1 MPVYEYQGKH
11 YELETKDPAEAKS
24 KIMAHLGGGTKKEP
38 TFGEQ
43 ATAAGKSAL
52 ESAGGAAGG
61 YAGAELGAMAGAPL
75 GPLGILGGGLA
86 GGIAGYYGGEKLQEK
101 ASEYIPESVKK
112 ATGFDPE
119 QRAKERK
126 EMPTASTIGKYAPDV
141 AAVAPSLARLTKF
154 GYTSAKELA
163 SSFKKPPPI
172 AEAEG
177 LDVVGEKGFDLVKKK
192 AEKLYEAKKA
202 EAEEKYADAYNTARE
217 AQAKGQPFATS
228 PQGMALLQSLEKEKS
243 VLAGGE
249 KFARGEEKIA
259 GINRLI
265 NAIKGTKT
273 GGERVAKEIPRVGQ
287 TPGKIFKTTPAQ
299 TTEKDIEAIVE
310 ELRFLRDVDAKG
322 KPYEAYAS
330 LDAKY
335 KRDLISKL
343 ESALYDW
350 NNEYRLADEAY
361 KAASQKLAPYKTQLM
376 SNALK
381 GEKFNPKD
389 LVASPEEFGPKFFS
403 DVDGVRQLK
412 AVTQDPAAVNQLGKE
427 YVASLLSNKT
437 PQQIQAFVKDPK
449 NAGWLRESGILED
462 VTKYANQAEKA
473 ASRQEILSNLKRGA
487 LYGIGAATIGGPAF
501 YGARRALGI

>member
-1 MPVYEYQGKH
+1 MNEQEEFEFRARREREKAAGGG
-11 YELETKDPAEAKS
+11 KS
-24 KIMAHLGGGTKKEP
+24 KAEP
-38 TFGEQ
+38 SFGEQ

-101 ASEYIPESVKK
+101 VGEYIPESVKK
-112 ATGFDPE
+112 AAGFSPE

-141 AAVAPSLARLTKF
+141 AAVAPGLMKLGKF
-154 GYTSAKELA
+154 GITSGKELVE
-163 SSFKKPPPI
+163 SFRKPKPI
-172 AEAEG
+172 ADAEG

-192 AEKLYEAKKA
+192 AEKLYDARKVEADQ
-202 EAEEKYADAYNTARE
+202 KYTAAYDAARN
-217 AQAKGQPFATS
+217 AQASGEPFATS
-228 PQGMALLQSLEKEKS
+228 PQGRALLQILEQEKN

-249 KFARGEEKIA
+249 KFARGEEKVK
-259 GINRLI
+259 GIDRLI
-265 NAIKGTKT
+265 SALKGTTT
-273 GGERVAKEIPRVGQ
+273 GGEKVPVGKGLVSSKV
-287 TPGKIFKTTPAQ
+287 TKTTPSK

-322 KPYEAYAS
+322 KAYEAYAS
-330 LDAKY
+330 LDAGY

-343 ESALYDW
+343 ESALYNW
-350 NNEYRLADEAY
+350 NPEYRAADEAY
-361 KAASQKLAPYKTQLM
+361 KAASAKLDPFKTQLM

-412 AVTQDPAAVNQLGKE
+412 AVTQDASAVNQLGKE

-437 PQQIQAFVKDPK
+437 PQQVQAFVKDPK
-449 NAGWLRESGILED
+449 NVGWLRESGILED
-462 VTKYANQAEKA
+462 LTKYANKAEKA
-473 ASRQEILSNLKRGA
+473 ASRQEILANLKTGAIRGLGA
-487 LYGIGAATIGGPAF
+487 IAIGAPTY

>member
-1 MPVYEYQGKH
+1 MEGYEDLVPKKSSTGDSYADLVPKKTEPKAQPRLPSMFTTAPQP
-11 YELETKDPAEAKS
+11 EAEAAGS
-24 KIMAHLGGGTKKEP
+24 LAAMRGLTSEVLGTPG
-38 TFGEQ
+38 
-43 ATAAGKSAL
+43 AL
-52 ESAGGAAGG
+52 ESVVTPKAKGQLKGQETVFPTPENIRTGLSKFGWKEPEKKELQAAQFAGEVAPMIAAGG
-61 YAGAELGAMAGAPL
+61 SLVETLGKGVIKS
-75 GPLGILGGGLA
+75 G
-86 GGIAGYYGGEKLQEK
+86 
-101 ASEYIPESVKK
+101 
-112 ATGFDPE
+112 
-119 QRAKERK
+119 
-126 EMPTASTIGKYAPDV
+126 
-141 AAVAPSLARLTKF
+141 
-154 GYTSAKELA
+154 KELA
-163 SSFKKPPPI
+163 ASLKRPPPI
-172 AEAEG
+172 AAAEG

-192 AEKLYEAKKA
+192 AEKLYEARKT
-202 EAEEKYADAYNTARE
+202 EAEEKYSNAYDAARK
-217 AQAKGQPFATS
+217 AQALGQPFATS
-228 PQGMALLQSLEKEKS
+228 PQGMSLLQSLEKEKS
-243 VLAGGE
+243 ILAGGK

-265 NAIKGTKT
+265 NAVKGTKT

-287 TPGKIFKTTPAQ
+287 TPGKIFKTTPAK

-322 KPYEAYAS
+322 KSYEAYAS
-330 LDAKY
+330 LDANY

-350 NNEYRLADEAY
+350 NKDYRLADEAY
-361 KAASQKLAPYKTQLM
+361 KAASKKLEPFKTQLM

-412 AVTQDPAAVNQLGKE
+412 EVTQDAAAVNQLGKE

-449 NAGWLRESGILED
+449 NIGWLRESGILED

-473 ASRQEILSNLKRGA
+473 ASRSEILSNLKKGA
-487 LYGIGAATIGGPAF
+487 IYGIGAATIGGPAF

>member
-1 MPVYEYQGKH
+1 MTEQEEFEFRARREK
-11 YELETKDPAEAKS
+11 EKAA
-24 KIMAHLGGGTKKEP
+24 GGGSKKEP

-75 GPLGILGGGLA
+75 GPLGVFGGGLA

-101 ASEYIPESVKK
+101 VGKYIPESVKE
-112 ATGFDPE
+112 ATGFSPE
-119 QRAKERK
+119 QRTKERK

-141 AAVAPSLARLTKF
+141 AAAAPGLISLGKF
-154 GYTSAKELA
+154 GYTSAKDLA
-163 SSFKKPPPI
+163 ASLKKPSPI
-172 AEAEG
+172 AEVEG

-192 AEKLYEAKKA
+192 SEKLYDARKA
-202 EAEEKYADAYNTARE
+202 EADQKYTAAYDAARN
-217 AQAKGQPFATS
+217 AQASGQPFATS
-228 PQGMALLQSLEKEKS
+228 PQGRALLQSLEQEKS

-249 KFARGEEKIA
+249 KFARGEEKVK
-259 GINRLI
+259 GIDRLI
-265 NAIKGTKT
+265 SAIKGTTT
-273 GGERVAKEIPRVGQ
+273 GGEKVPVGKGLVSSKV
-287 TPGKIFKTTPAQ
+287 TKTTPTK

-330 LDAKY
+330 LDANY

-343 ESALYDW
+343 ESSLYNW
-350 NNEYRLADEAY
+350 NNEYRAADEAY
-361 KAASQKLAPYKTQLM
+361 KAASQKLAPFKTQLM

-412 AVTQDPAAVNQLGKE
+412 AVTQDVSAVNQLGKE

-437 PQQIQAFVKDPK
+437 PAQVQAFVKDPK
-449 NAGWLRESGILED
+449 NVGWLKESGILED
-462 VTKYANQAEKA
+462 LTKYANKAEKA
-473 ASRQEILSNLKRGA
+473 ASRQEILSNLKTGAIRGLGA
-487 LYGIGAATIGGPAF
+487 IAIGAPTY

>member
-1 MPVYEYQGKH
+1 MTEEEEFEFRARREREKA
-11 YELETKDPAEAKS
+11 T
-24 KIMAHLGGGTKKEP
+24 GGGKTKAEP
-38 TFGEQ
+38 SFGEQ

-101 ASEYIPESVKK
+101 IGEYIPESVKK
-112 ATGFDPE
+112 AAGFSPE

-141 AAVAPSLARLTKF
+141 AAAAPGLVNLTKF
-154 GYTSAKELA
+154 GITSAKELA
-163 SSFKKPPPI
+163 SSLKKPPPI

-192 AEKLYEAKKA
+192 AEKLYDARKTEADQ
-202 EAEEKYADAYNTARE
+202 KYTAAYDAARN
-217 AQAKGQPFATS
+217 AQASGEPFATS
-228 PQGMALLQSLEKEKS
+228 AQGRALLQSLEQEKN
-243 VLAGGE
+243 VLAGGQ
-249 KFARGEEKIA
+249 KFGVGEEKVK
-259 GINRLI
+259 GIDRLI
-265 NAIKGTKT
+265 NALKGETT
-273 GGERVAKEIPRVGQ
+273 GGLERTAKE
-287 TPGKIFKTTPAQ
+287 TPIGKKIYSITGTPKK
-299 TTEKDIEAIVE
+299 TTEKDISAVVE

-322 KPYEAYAS
+322 KSYEAYAQ
-330 LDAKY
+330 LDANY
-335 KRDLISKL
+335 KRDLIKKL

-350 NNEYRLADEAY
+350 NPEYRAADEAY
-361 KAASQKLAPYKTQLM
+361 KAASAKLDPFKTQLM

-412 AVTQDPAAVNQLGKE
+412 AVTQDASAVNQLGKE

-437 PQQIQAFVKDPK
+437 PQQVQAFVKDPK
-449 NAGWLRESGILED
+449 NVGWLRESGILD
-462 VTKYANQAEKA
+462 DLTKYANKAEKA
-473 ASRQEILSNLKRGA
+473 ASRQEILANLKTGAIRGLGA
-487 LYGIGAATIGGPAF
+487 IAIGAPTY